1 MGMILLVD
9 DRPENLRALE
19 AVLEPLGHSLVS
31 ARSGEEALSCLLR
44 NKIDLIL
51 LDVMMPGIDGFETA
65 ELIKRRE
72 RVSEVPIIFLTAINQ
87 AVEHHLRGYE
97 IGAVDYITKPFDTH
111 ILRSKVSLFID
122 LQDKK
127 EQLRAQ
133 AKELQARLDERD
145 RAERALARRS
155 AELARSNMQLDQFV
169 QIASTELREPLDTMA
184 GLLELIEDRCIQST
198 DDELRLFSGRA
209 VAQVDRMRMALDRLL
224 RSSEGGASAP
234 SELVELGKVVD
245 EALANLN
252 GAIDEAG
259 AQVTRND
266 LPAVCGDFWQL
277 VEVFEHLIG
286 NALTFRGVDPPTIRI
301 DASERSDECLV
312 SVTDNGRGIDP
323 TEHARIFTVFGR
335 FAEDGS
341 MRESGVGLAICRR
354 IVEGQGGR
362 IWVESSP
369 GAGSTF
375 SFTLPRLRT

>member
-72 RVSEVPIIFLTAINQ
+72 RVSDVPIIFLTAINQ

-245 EALANLN
+245 EALSNLN

-259 AQVTRND
+259 AQVTRYD
-266 LPAVCGDFWQL
+266 LPAVCGCFHRKQ
-277 VEVFEHLIG
+277 H
-286 NALTFRGVDPPTIRI
+286 
-301 DASERSDECLV
+301 
-312 SVTDNGRGIDP
+312 
-323 TEHARIFTVFGR
+323 
-335 FAEDGS
+335 
-341 MRESGVGLAICRR
+341 M
-354 IVEGQGGR
+354 
-362 IWVESSP
+362 
-369 GAGSTF
+369 
-375 SFTLPRLRT
+375 